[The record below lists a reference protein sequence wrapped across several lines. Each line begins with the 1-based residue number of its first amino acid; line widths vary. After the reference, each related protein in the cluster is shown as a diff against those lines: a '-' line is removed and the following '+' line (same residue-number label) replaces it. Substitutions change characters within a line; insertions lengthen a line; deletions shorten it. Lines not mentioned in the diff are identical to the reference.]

1 MKRVI
6 YLIVLEISKIISKTG
21 LILNLPILT
30 SISFLISLRKIKSQI
45 NAKNK
50 KKILIFEKS
59 HGIDDIK
66 NIVNLKLDN
75 DIEFFLLSRIHA
87 KIIFHHFKNKE
98 KEKYL
103 NYINDVLFFFKKIF
117 KINLIISFNLRYEA
131 EKIFQKI
138 NKNLEIKFMV
148 LQKECLF
155 NENALLDLKKYFL
168 NESKFEG
175 NHITTYNEIFKKMLL
190 SSNFVE
196 NNKITVVGA
205 TRVDEYFASK
215 DKKQEHIL
223 YFLIQIKT
231 GLAYQNSTFSW
242 RKLSEECLKTTLDI
256 AENYQQ
262 VNFFFKTKI
271 LEDKQTYDQQK
282 LIREKNLKNCHIIS
296 GGNSFNLIKNA
307 KLIVAFNS
315 TAIFEGL
322 ACKKKVLIPYF
333 ENYHENLKKYII
345 NTSKSPNIF
354 HAKNDK
360 DIASYLDKVCKNQ
373 NEIIFQETDKD
384 KILLENFIGNSNG
397 NSTKKLANLIKEQVF
412 S

>member
-6 YLIVLEISKIISKTG
+6 YLTILEISKIISRTG

-30 SISFLISLRKIKSQI
+30 AISFLISLRKIKSQVKE
-45 NAKNK
+45 KNK

-66 NIVNLKLDN
+66 NIVNLKLDKE
-75 DIEFFLLSRIHA
+75 IEFFLLSRIHM
-87 KIIFHHFKNKE
+87 KIIFNHFKNKE
-98 KEKYL
+98 HEKYI
-103 NYINDVLFFFKKIF
+103 NYINEILFFFKKII
-117 KINLIISFNLRYEA
+117 KINLIISFNLRYDA

-138 NKNLEIKFMV
+138 NKNLKINYIV

-155 NENALLDLKKYFL
+155 NENALLDLKKYFA
-168 NESKFEG
+168 NENIFEG
-175 NHITTYNEIFKKMLL
+175 NHITTYNEVFKKMLL
-190 SSNFVE
+190 SCNFVK

-205 TRVDEYFASK
+205 TRVDEYFSLK
-215 DKKQEHIL
+215 DKKQENIV

-231 GLAYQNSTFSW
+231 GLTYQNLEFSW
-242 RKLSEECLKTTLDI
+242 HKLTEECLKTTLDI
-256 AENYQQ
+256 AENNQQ
-262 VNFFFKTKI
+262 VNFFFKTKV
-271 LEDKQTYDQQK
+271 LDDKQTYDQQK

-307 KLIVAFNS
+307 KIIIAFNS

-322 ACKKKVLIPYF
+322 ACKKKILVPYF

-345 NTSKSPNIF
+345 NTSESPNIF

-360 DIASYLDKVCKNQ
+360 DMASYLDKVCKDK
-373 NEIIFQETDKD
+373 NEIIYQETDKD
-384 KILLENFIGNSNG
+384 KILLENFIGNSDG
-397 NSTKKLANLIKEQVF
+397 NSTKKLTNLIKDQAF

>member
-1 MKRVI
+1 MKRNI

-30 SISFLISLRKIKSQI
+30 SISFIISLRKIKSQI
-45 NAKNK
+45 SNKNK

-66 NIVNLKLDN
+66 HIINLKRDKE
-75 DIEFFLLSRIHA
+75 IEFFLLSRIHM
-87 KIIFHHFKNKE
+87 KIIFRHFKNKE
-98 KEKYL
+98 QKKYI
-103 NYINDVLFFFKKIF
+103 NYINNTLFFFKKLI
-117 KINLIISFNLRYEA
+117 KINLIISFNLRYDA

-138 NKNLEIKFMV
+138 DKNLRINYIV

-155 NENALLDLKKYFL
+155 NENALSNLKEYFL
-168 NESKFEG
+168 NENIFEG
-175 NHITTYNEIFKKMLL
+175 NHITTYNEVFKKMLI
-190 SSNFVE
+190 SSNFAK

-205 TRVDEYFASK
+205 TRVDEYFALK
-215 DKKQEHIL
+215 DKKQENIV

-231 GLAYQNSTFSW
+231 GLTYQNSTFSW
-242 RKLSEECLKTTLDI
+242 HKLSEECLKTTLDI
-256 AENYQQ
+256 AENNQQ

-271 LEDKQTYDQQK
+271 LDDKQTYDQQK

-322 ACKKKVLIPYF
+322 ACKKKILVPYF
-333 ENYHENLKKYII
+333 ENYHENLEKYII
-345 NTSKSPNIF
+345 NTSESPNIF
-354 HAKNDK
+354 HAKNEK
-360 DIASYLDKVCKNQ
+360 DMASYLDKVCKDK
-373 NEIIFQETDKD
+373 NEIIYQETDKD
-384 KILLENFIGNSNG
+384 KILLENFIGNSDG
-397 NSTKKLANLIKEQVF
+397 NSSKKLANLIKDQAF